1 MPPGKCSA
9 NRQAPL
15 ACASYS
21 ASLPR
26 RGCHSQALLGPLS
39 NHSAPLAISDDE
51 NSDSGDFAVTSDI
64 LPKKG
69 RGRKPLKKEED
80 VSEDDDVADAK
91 VTNGDVDE
99 DEDDEEDDEDM
110 DEDE

>member
-1 MPPGKCSA
+1 MQRKRITPSA
-9 NRQAPL
+9 RAHQ
-15 ACASYS
+15 S
-21 ASLPR
+21 ASLAR
-26 RGCHSQALLGPLS
+26 QGCNWQPFTSTHPLS
-39 NHSAPLAISDDE
+39 ILASTAISDDE

-69 RGRKPLKKEED
+69 RGRKPVKNEES

-91 VTNGDVDE
+91 VTNGNADEHDDE
-99 DEDDEEDDEDM
+99 DEDDEDM

>member
-1 MPPGKCSA
+1 M
-9 NRQAPL
+9 
-15 ACASYS
+15 
-21 ASLPR
+21 
-26 RGCHSQALLGPLS
+26 
-39 NHSAPLAISDDE
+39 
-51 NSDSGDFAVTSDI
+51 TSDI

-69 RGRKPLKKEED
+69 RGRKPVKKED

-91 VTNGDVDE
+91 VTNGDADD